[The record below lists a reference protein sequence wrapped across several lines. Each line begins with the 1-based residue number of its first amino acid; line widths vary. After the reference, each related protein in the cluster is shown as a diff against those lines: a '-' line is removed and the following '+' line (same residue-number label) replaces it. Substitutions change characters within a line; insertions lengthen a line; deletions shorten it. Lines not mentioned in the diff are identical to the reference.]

1 MAQSSKS
8 KMEATISEAYIKFL
22 REILGKG
29 PKETKTYII
38 KDMVIIRLK
47 EVLTQE
53 EKVLVCIESG
63 KPLVKEMRRILR
75 ESNSEKTEVII
86 SGITGCQVISRHSD
100 ISTKLGEQIEV
111 FILDCDLEKELRIK
125 EVG

>member
-22 REILGKG
+22 RETLGKG

-38 KDMVIIRLK
+38 KDMVMIRLK

-53 EKVLVCIESG
+53 EKALVCIESG

-86 SGITGCQVISRHSD
+86 SGITGCQVISSHSD

>member
-8 KMEATISEAYIKFL
+8 KMEAAISEAYIKFL

-38 KDMVIIRLK
+38 KDMVMIRLK

-53 EKVLVCIESG
+53 EKALVCIESG

-75 ESNSEKTEVII
+75 ESNSEKTKVII
-86 SGITGCQVISRHSD
+86 SGITGCQVISSHSD

>member
-1 MAQSSKS
+1 MAQSYKS

-22 REILGKG
+22 REILGRG

-53 EKVLVCIESG
+53 EKALVQIDRG

-75 ESNSEKTEVII
+75 ESNSEKTEAII
-86 SGITGCQVISRHSD
+86 SGITGCQVISSHSD
-100 ISTKLGEQIEV
+100 ISTKLGEQVEL
-111 FILDCDLEKELRIK
+111 FILDCDLEKELK
-125 EVG
+125 AKAVL